1 MVMVLKQILV
11 IRMLALTIAIFEKK
25 KSSLNFCPYTPCL
38 CTNITAD
45 CSNRTLES
53 LQILAN
59 QLPETITNLNLF
71 GNNFGYIDT
80 PFFDPIKSLKI
91 ENLSLSKCQV
101 YHISAEAF
109 VSLPYIKQLD
119 LSRNNLTYRNILLVL
134 DNLNSS
140 RIEALKISDVKQAP
154 STLPVNAFKSFEGN
168 SSLNSLQL
176 QNWNLVQVNGAAF
189 QNLTNLN
196 TLDLSNNKIL
206 ALNMTG
212 LDKVTHLNLTLNELP
227 GLPKM
232 CNANNES
239 LVPKLMYLWLA
250 INHISDS
257 SEFCRQ
263 GHCLPKLRYL
273 NLSFNAISIIK
284 NNAFSTISKLEKL
297 GLENMLT
304 YDLLIDED
312 AFRSKSLI
320 GLFISMP
327 KRDTKQLLKHKTIF
341 NNCTKLKTLDVS
353 HFDFLSFD
361 RDDFYNML
369 LPLKNL
375 ENLMLRHCS
384 LNFVP
389 PTSHLSN
396 LKSINLQGNFIRYID
411 RDLFQ
416 NNSVLGEIILRK
428 NHLTTIK
435 QDSFTEIIWN
445 NPNLSI
451 DVSYNPFACDC
462 DLEWFIQ
469 WSNKNMKHFNEYE
482 DIQCDSPKEWKTSH
496 IGGHLN
502 SLKMTCHVM
511 NRGIVIG
518 LITGSFVFIFLFAF
532 VLIRKFRWDILYYLH
547 NCTHG
552 RQKGYQRLVD
562 RTTEYDGFV
571 AYDTHDRKWIMSEL
585 VDILEK
591 RENYKLCLHERNFL
605 PIGSHVDNIFDNI
618 ESSRKLIL
626 VLSNNFMK
634 DQWCQF
640 ETVIANHQLADGNKD
655 KILLIILN
663 DVDSKHFTIAL
674 KTLLKEAESVE
685 WTTNANGIKLFRK
698 KIVSFM
704 RK

>member
-1 MVMVLKQILV
+1 MALNNAKVSWMI
-11 IRMLALTIAIFEKK
+11 ALTVVVFNTKC
-25 KSSLNFCPYTPCL
+25 SSINFCPNTPCL
-38 CTNITAD
+38 CTNTTTD
-45 CSNRTLES
+45 CSDRNLES
-53 LQILAN
+53 LQLLEN
-59 QLPETITNLNLF
+59 QLPKTTTNIILS
-71 GNNFGYIDT
+71 GNIFMNVGD
-80 PFFDPIKSLKI
+80 FFLKPIESLKI
-91 ENLSLSKCQV
+91 EKISLCRCQV
-101 YHISAEAF
+101 KYISPIAF
-109 VSLPYIKQLD
+109 RFFPHIKQLD
-119 LSRNNLTYRNILLVL
+119 LSRNNLNYNNILLVL
-134 DNLNSS
+134 ERLNSS
-140 RIEALKISDVKQAP
+140 CIQALNISDVKHAP
-154 STLPVNAFKSFEGN
+154 STLPVNAFESFEEN

-176 QNWNLVQVNGAAF
+176 QNWNLVQVYGAAF
-189 QNLTNLN
+189 RNLTNLN

-206 ALNMTG
+206 ALNMEG
-212 LDKVTHLNLTLNELP
+212 LDNVTHLNLTLNELP
-227 GLPKM
+227 GLPNM

-263 GHCLPKLRYL
+263 GHCLPDLRYL
-273 NLSFNAISIIK
+273 NLSFNAVSIIK

-304 YDLLIDED
+304 YDLLIEED

-320 GLFISMP
+320 ELFISMP

-341 NNCTKLKTLDVS
+341 NNCPKLKTLDVS

-375 ENLMLRHCS
+375 KNLMLRHCS

-396 LKSINLQGNFIRYID
+396 LKSINLKGNFIRYID

-416 NNSVLGEIILRK
+416 NNSVLSEIILRK

-469 WSNKNMKHFNEYE
+469 WSNKNIKHVNKYE
-482 DIQCDSPKEWKTSH
+482 ENQCDSPKEWKTSH

-502 SLKMTCHVM
+502 SLKMTCHVL
-511 NRGIVIG
+511 NRAIVIG
-518 LITGSFVFIFLFAF
+518 LITGSFVFIFLFIF

-547 NCTHG
+547 NFTHG
-552 RQKGYQRLVD
+552 RRRGYQRLLD
-562 RTTEYDGFV
+562 TNTKEYDGFV
-571 AYDTHDRKWIMSEL
+571 AYNTHDRKWIMSEL

-591 RENYKLCLHERNFL
+591 KENYKLCLHERNFL

-626 VLSNNFMK
+626 VLSNNFME

-655 KILLIILN
+655 KILLIIL
-663 DVDSKHFTIAL
+663 DDIDSEHFTIAL
-674 KTLLKEAESVE
+674 KTLLKEAKSVE
-685 WTTNANGIKLFRK
+685 WTTNDNGIKLFWK
-698 KIVSFM
+698 KINSFM
-704 RK
+704 QKY

>member
-1 MVMVLKQILV
+1 MVLKQILV
-11 IRMLALTIAIFEKK
+11 TRMLALTIAILEKK
-25 KSSLNFCPYTPCL
+25 KSSLNFCPYTPCF

-59 QLPETITNLNLF
+59 QLPETIINLNLF

-80 PFFDPIKSLKI
+80 LFFDPIKSLKI
-91 ENLSLSKCQV
+91 ENLTLSKCQV
-101 YHISAEAF
+101 NNISAEAF
-109 VSLPYIKQLD
+109 VSLLYIKQLD

-134 DNLNSS
+134 ENLNSS
-140 RIEALKISDVKQAP
+140 RIEALKISDVKHAP
-154 STLPVNAFKSFEGN
+154 STLPVDAFESFKGN

-176 QNWNLVQVNGAAF
+176 QNWNLVQVHEAAF

-196 TLDLSNNKIL
+196 TLDLSNNKIR
-206 ALNMTG
+206 ALNMEG
-212 LDKVTHLNLTLNELP
+212 LDKVTNLNLTLNELP
-227 GLPKM
+227 GLPEM

-250 INHISDS
+250 INHISES
-257 SEFCRQ
+257 SEFYRQ
-263 GHCLPKLRYL
+263 GHCLPVLRYL
-273 NLSFNAISIIK
+273 NISFNAISIMK
-284 NNAFSTISKLEKL
+284 NNSFFTLSNLEKL

-304 YDLLIDED
+304 YDLLIEED
-312 AFRSKSLI
+312 AFRSISLSE
-320 GLFISMP
+320 LFISMP

-341 NNCTKLKTLDVS
+341 NNCPKLKTLDMS

-389 PTSHLSN
+389 LTSHLSN
-396 LKSINLQGNFIRYID
+396 LKSINLKGNFIRHIH
-411 RDLFQ
+411 RDSFL

-428 NHLTTIK
+428 NYLTTIK
-435 QDSFTEIIWN
+435 QDSFTETIWN

-469 WSNKNMKHFNEYE
+469 WSNKNIKHVNEYV
-482 DIQCDSPKEWKTSH
+482 DNQCDSPKEWKTSH
-496 IGGHLN
+496 IGDHLH
-502 SLKMTCHVM
+502 SLKLTCHVL
-511 NRGIVIG
+511 NRAIVIG
-518 LITGSFVFIFLFAF
+518 LITGSFVFIFLFTF

-552 RQKGYQRLVD
+552 RRKGYQRLLD
-562 RTTEYDGFV
+562 RSTKEYDGFV

-585 VDILEK
+585 VETLEK
-591 RENYKLCLHERNFL
+591 RENYKLCLHERNIL
-605 PIGSHVDNIFDNI
+605 PIGSHVDNIFESI

-640 ETVIANHQLADGNKD
+640 ETVIANHKLADGNKD

-663 DVDSKHFTIAL
+663 DIDSKHFTIAL

-698 KIVSFM
+698 KIISFM